1 MGGFMTKNTYVAEN
15 YLVWHQWE
23 GWHLVLL
30 RLDTPEK
37 GILEGL
43 DGSGWVGRGK
53 SWASGMGE
61 QEGDNT

>member
-15 YLVWHQWE
+15 YLVWRQWE

-37 GILEGL
+37 GHTRGIRLEWLGGEGEKLGL
-43 DGSGWVGRGK
+43 REGRAG
-53 SWASGMGE
+53 GG
-61 QEGDNT
+61 